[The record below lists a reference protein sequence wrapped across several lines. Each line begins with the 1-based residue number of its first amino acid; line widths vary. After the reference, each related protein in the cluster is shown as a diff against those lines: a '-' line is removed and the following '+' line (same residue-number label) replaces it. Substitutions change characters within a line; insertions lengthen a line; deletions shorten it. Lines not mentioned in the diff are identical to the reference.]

1 MIMKTLR
8 KAYYHDLCVFLSIIS
23 VITDAILARC
33 TSSPQPP
40 GENRVTQSIALKKI
54 GSVGNWNHRYFFR
67 PYRFSKVFL
76 LLIWL
81 GLELGLRLE

>member
-1 MIMKTLR
+1 MDQFR
-8 KAYYHDLCVFLSIIS
+8 QFGSIIS
-23 VITDAILARC
+23 VITDAILAC
-33 TSSPQPP
+33 CVSSPQAP
-40 GENRVTQSIALKKI
+40 GENRVAQSIALKKI

-81 GLELGLRLE
+81 GLELRLGVRVGFGLVT